1 MGALSRSWTP
11 ESSPAGLAGDLRK
24 RSSAQS
30 RIRAQSSYRATCA
43 GQSCARYYVCTVAGG
58 GGGAQ
63 WGGFGGRGYLEGGA

>member
-58 GGGAQ
+58 GGEHNGEDS
-63 WGGFGGRGYLEGGA
+63 GGGGT